1 VSELA
6 AKLGGPAAN
15 PAAHDRHARSLR
27 RQLRDGVRHER
38 TPGQKATEED
48 ASLVDGRECSSPAGR
63 NHSEAA
69 KEAKQENDLASHRQF
84 KLVEDTLFVVGLG
97 IDAANPQ

>member
-1 VSELA
+1 MKEHQ
-6 AKLGGPAAN
+6 AKKQLKKML
-15 PAAHDRHARSLR
+15 RSL
-27 RQLRDGVRHER
+27 
-38 TPGQKATEED
+38 T
-48 ASLVDGRECSSPAGR
+48 AGSVL
-63 NHSEAA
+63 HLLAEIMSESA